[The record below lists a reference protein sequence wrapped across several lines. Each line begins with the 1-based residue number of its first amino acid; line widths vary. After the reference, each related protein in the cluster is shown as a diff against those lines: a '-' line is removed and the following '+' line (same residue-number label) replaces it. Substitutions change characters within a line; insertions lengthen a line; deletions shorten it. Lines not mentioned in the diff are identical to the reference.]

1 MIATCTLHNFIKR
14 EDGIHDWL
22 FAAGAEDVVD
32 LVEEPCGQEEEE
44 LELLHLDSTP
54 MELVADSLRDS
65 VALTMWDDFMNK
77 WNEW

>member
-1 MIATCTLHNFIKR
+1 MWTR
-14 EDGIHDWL
+14 G
-22 FAAGAEDVVD
+22 
-32 LVEEPCGQEEEE
+32 EE